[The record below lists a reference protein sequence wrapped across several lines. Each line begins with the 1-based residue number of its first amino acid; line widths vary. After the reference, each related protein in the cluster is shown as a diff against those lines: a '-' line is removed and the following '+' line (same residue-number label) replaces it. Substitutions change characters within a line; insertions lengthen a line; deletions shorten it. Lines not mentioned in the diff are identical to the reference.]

1 MINFIFGAIVG
12 GFIVYINPSIVN
24 TLMNIVKGVI

>member
-12 GFIVYINPSIVN
+12 GFIVYINPSIVDS
-24 TLMNIVKGVI
+24 LMNIVKGVI